1 MSALSLDA
9 VGCNFLAVKEVLDI
23 NVNRELLIGV
33 ALVVDIAAVCAPA
46 YVLAVNG
53 ESLVALDVYDIL
65 KR

>member
-33 ALVVDIAAVCAPA
+33 ALVDIAAVCAPA